1 MIVRQ
6 WVLWIDATAA
16 ALAGVVVLFVSG
28 WLSGW
33 YGLPQELL
41 ISIGVV
47 NLVYASYSSSLAM
60 RMRRPKALI
69 LFLVSAN
76 LLWSVVCV
84 VLALIYRDTATLFGL
99 AHLLGEALFVGGLG
113 GLEWRW
119 RDLLLIPSA

>member
-6 WVLWIDATAA
+6 SVLWIDATAA
-16 ALAGVVVLFVSG
+16 ALAGVVVLLISG

-41 ISIGVV
+41 ISIGAV

-60 RMRRPKALI
+60 RTRRPKALI
-69 LFLVSAN
+69 LLLVSAN

-84 VLALIYRDTATLFGL
+84 ILALIYGDTATLFGL

-119 RDLLLIPSA
+119 RDLLAA

>member
-69 LFLVSAN
+69 LLLVSAN

-84 VLALIYRDTATLFGL
+84 ILALIYRDTATLFGL

-119 RDLLLIPSA
+119 RDLLLLSG

>member
-99 AHLLGEALFVGGLG
+99 AHLLGEGLFVGGLG

-119 RDLLLIPSA
+119 RDLLLAA

>member
-47 NLVYASYSSSLAM
+47 NLVYASYSGSLAM

-84 VLALIYRDTATLFGL
+84 ILALIYRDTATLFGL

-119 RDLLLIPSA
+119 RDLLLVSG

>member
-41 ISIGVV
+41 ISIGAV
-47 NLVYASYSSSLAM
+47 NLVYASYSGSLAM
-60 RMRRPKALI
+60 RTRRPKSLI

-84 VLALIYRDTATLFGL
+84 TLALIYRDTATLFGL
-99 AHLLGEALFVGGLG
+99 VHLLGEALFVGGLG

-119 RDLLLIPSA
+119 RDLLLAA

>member
-47 NLVYASYSSSLAM
+47 NLVYASYSGSLAM
-60 RMRRPKALI
+60 RTRRPKSLI

-84 VLALIYRDTATLFGL
+84 ILALIYRDTATLFGL

-119 RDLLLIPSA
+119 RDLLLLSG

>member
-1 MIVRQ
+1 MIVRRRL
-6 WVLWIDATAA
+6 LWIDCTAA
-16 ALAGVVVLFVSG
+16 AVAGVVVLLIHG

-41 ISIGVV
+41 IFIGAANV
-47 NLVYASYSSSLAM
+47 VYASYSGSLAV
-60 RMRRPKALI
+60 RARRPKALI

-76 LLWSVVCV
+76 LLWSMVCV
-84 VLALIYRDTATLFGL
+84 ILALIYRDTATLFGL

-119 RDLLLIPSA
+119 RDLLLAA

>member
-1 MIVRQ
+1 MIVRR

-16 ALAGVVVLFVSG
+16 ALAGVVVLLISG

-41 ISIGVV
+41 ISIGAV

-60 RMRRPKALI
+60 RRRREKALI
-69 LFLVSAN
+69 VFLVSAN

-84 VLALIYRDTATLFGL
+84 ILALIYRDTATLFGL

-119 RDLLLIPSA
+119 RDLLLAA